1 MHSTVVL
8 LTLLGLSAAAPKPQ
22 LIDTAGVV
30 TPAYNVSFNQPVI
43 GPRDRLDKRD
53 GNCAPQPAG
62 SGPVSSPD
70 TPEAF
75 SANPAYSNLALNAS
89 TPDGYSSV
97 MQNVDAYLNAS
108 NHINNSTLTSYD
120 TIGCASLCDRAVGC
134 QAFNLY
140 VERDPT
146 LDPNTVSC
154 PNPPSLT
161 NFNCTLWGRT
171 VSAAQATNRGYLRA
185 SFRVVIAGSNAY
197 NKAAPPPSV
206 ACYAG
211 PTAFG
216 GAIQAPLNAMGQDTF
231 LGNRFR
237 AFSATQDYD
246 TSRCAADCSEQ
257 TGYNSRH
264 PAADGSYKTCAFFN
278 PYVVTKNGVPQG
290 FQCALYTDVW
300 DASYG
305 TNYGYNQG
313 TDRYT
318 ISRSFGY
325 SLKPA
330 GEGPTVSCPPV
341 TSSSSRT
348 STTSSLPTSNPV
360 VTSSSSSSSS
370 SRTSTTSSLP
380 TSNPVVTSSSSSS
393 LSVPSTTSSS
403 STSATFVTSTTTR
416 TMTTS
421 TTATPSSTTTSS
433 STTSQTTTAQSTTAS
448 TTSQQQPTTSST
460 SSTIGTPTTST
471 SAVSITSTTSAAS
484 TPASTT
490 TSSRSSSTTSSVSST
505 TSSSSTPT
513 TPTTSTTSSSA
524 TSTSS
529 TSTSATPFATGFCL
543 QNPSTGEY
551 AHLSR
556 GGNGLEFGP
565 KSAESLPS
573 LYTLDASSRLVSTVS
588 GLIAVLDLP
597 TFGSDGSAAGYTLGV
612 NDDQLGT
619 CPTYKALVC
628 DVSTGDLQCRSA
640 ANYIDPVKTPATR
653 SQVYT
658 LTDGNN
664 GVDRVL
670 FAPASGAVA
679 VKVRPG
685 AECGQCAI
693 TYS

>member
-8 LTLLGLSAAAPKPQ
+8 LTLLGLSSAAPRPQ
-22 LIDTAGVV
+22 LIDTD
-30 TPAYNVSFNQPVI
+30 YNVSFHQPVI
-43 GPRDRLDKRD
+43 GPRDYLDKRD
-53 GNCAPQPAG
+53 GDCRPLPPG

-75 SANPAYSNLALNAS
+75 SANPAYSSLALNAT

-97 MQNVDAYLNAS
+97 MKNLDASLAAS
-108 NHINNSTLTSYD
+108 NYLSNSVLTSYD
-120 TIGCASLCDRAVGC
+120 TLACASLCNRVVEC

-140 VERDPT
+140 IERNPT
-146 LDPNTVSC
+146 LDPNTVIC
-154 PNPPSLT
+154 PNPPSTT
-161 NFNCTLWGRT
+161 NFKCTLWGSI
-171 VSAAQATNRGYLRA
+171 VSAAQATNRGYMSA
-185 SFRVVIAGSNAY
+185 SFSVVIAGSNAY

-206 ACYAG
+206 PCYAG

-216 GAIQAPLNAMGQDTF
+216 GAIQAPKNALGQDTF
-231 LGNRFR
+231 LGNRFY
-237 AFSATQDYD
+237 AYSADQAYN
-246 TSRCAADCSEQ
+246 TSICAAYCSEV

-264 PAADGSYKTCAFFN
+264 PAPDRSYKTCAFFN
-278 PYVVTKNGVPQG
+278 PYSLTKNGVPSG
-290 FQCALYTDVW
+290 FHCALFTDVW

-305 TNYGYNQG
+305 TNYGYTTG
-313 TDRYT
+313 SDRYT

-330 GEGPTVSCPPV
+330 GEGTTVSCPPV
-341 TSSSSRT
+341 TSSSSFSSVT
-348 STTSSLPTSNPV
+348 STSLSSSTSRPV
-360 VTSSSSSSSS
+360 VTSSSSSSS
-370 SRTSTTSSLP
+370 
-380 TSNPVVTSSSSSS
+380 VTS
-393 LSVPSTTSSS
+393 LSSSS
-403 STSATFVTSTTTR
+403 STSASSATSTTTR
-416 TMTTS
+416 SMTTS
-421 TTATPSSTTTSS
+421 STATISSTTTSGL
-433 STTSQTTTAQSTTAS
+433 TTSQTTTAQATTS
-448 TTSQQQPTTSST
+448 PTTSQQGPTTSST
-460 SSTIGTPTTST
+460 SSTIRTTTTST
-471 SAVSITSTTSAAS
+471 STVLTTSTTSAAS
-484 TPASTT
+484 TPASIT
-490 TSSRSSSTTSSVSST
+490 TSSQSSSTTSSVSST
-505 TSSSSTPT
+505 TSSSSAPT
-513 TPTTSTTSSSA
+513 TLTTSSSR

-529 TSTSATPFATGFCL
+529 TSTSTSTSVAPFITGFCL

-573 LYTLDASSRLVSTVS
+573 LYTLDASSRLVSTVT

-597 TFGSDGSAAGYTLGV
+597 TFGQDGSSAGYTLGV
-612 NDDQLGT
+612 DGDQLGT
-619 CPTYKALVC
+619 CPTYEALVC

-658 LTDGNN
+658 LADGNN
-664 GVDRVL
+664 GVDRLL

-685 AECGQCAI
+685 ADCGQCAI